1 MKRRWAWLGV
11 AVMTFLGLTAL
22 MPQAGAAKD
31 IKIGFIDAYS
41 GPASVY
47 SNDVADAFQ
56 LQADKVN
63 AAGGLFGRK
72 IVVLKKDSKFK
83 VDLSLGHAKE
93 YIMREEVD
101 VLAGTISSSVS
112 LAVSEVAKKEKIPF
126 FVTFSKSENITG
138 AKGHRYVFGIAENTA
153 MAGGAGA
160 AVLAK
165 RPYKKYWIAGDDY
178 EYGHAIAKAIWDK
191 LKKARPDVELMGE
204 TWWKVGEPDFT
215 PYITA
220 IRSAKPDMVLLA
232 TGGVN
237 NIPFL
242 KAARATGF
250 AQAIPFWLHTA
261 TELSTLRPLGQ
272 EAPEGVMGTSNY
284 HFYYP
289 DTPANREFVKEFR
302 AAYNRYP
309 AVGALYGYLAAQYI
323 IQGYKKAGAVDKE
336 KLIDAVEG
344 MTVDSPVGPVTL
356 RAYDHQAMLPMFLG
370 VTTKDPKYPDFL
382 IAKDIV
388 TIPAADLVPSVEEVK
403 AARAAAQ

>member
-1 MKRRWAWLGV
+1 MVKGWVRFGV
-11 AVMTFLGLTAL
+11 AVLAVWGFTAL
-22 MPQAGAAKD
+22 TPEAPAAKD

-56 LQADKVN
+56 LQVDKVN

-72 IVVLKKDSKFK
+72 MVVLKKDSKFK

-101 VLAGTISSSVS
+101 ILAGTISSSVS
-112 LAVSEVAKKEKIPF
+112 LAVSELAKNEKIPF
-126 FVTFSKSENITG
+126 FVTFAKSENITG

-153 MAGGAGA
+153 MAGGSA
-160 AVLAK
+160 AAALAK
-165 RPYKKYWIAGDDY
+165 KPYQKYWIAGDDY
-178 EYGHAIAKAIWDK
+178 EYGHAIARAIWDK
-191 LKKARPDVELMGE
+191 LKKAKPDVELLGE

-220 IRSAKPDMVLLA
+220 IRGAKPDMVILA

-237 NIPFL
+237 NVPFL

-250 AQAIPFWLHTA
+250 AGAVPFWLHTA
-261 TELSTLRPLGQ
+261 TELSTLRPLGM

-289 DTPANREFVKEFR
+289 DTPANQEFVKEFR

-323 IQGYKKAGAVDKE
+323 IQGYQKAGAIDKE
-336 KLIDAVEG
+336 KLIDAIEG

-382 IAKDIV
+382 IAKDII
-388 TIPAADLVPSVEEVK
+388 TIPAVDLVPSVEEVK
-403 AARAAAQ
+403 ATRAAQ